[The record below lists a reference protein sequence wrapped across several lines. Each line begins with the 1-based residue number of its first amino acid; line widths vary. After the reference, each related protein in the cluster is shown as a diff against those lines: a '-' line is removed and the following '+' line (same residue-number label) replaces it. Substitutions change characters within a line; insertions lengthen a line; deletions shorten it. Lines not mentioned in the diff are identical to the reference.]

1 MGLTTAPKTL
11 PVAARHA
18 VFRSLIRN
26 NLLTKINAQR
36 ERLGVGWRQ
45 DDDATRV
52 VARITD
58 EGPRAIG
65 SDPKEGDAAAEY
77 VPNLNDAPAAE
88 AEQVRPRVSLRDS
101 ACALLVAWHACQTD
115 NRISRA
121 VELLRAATQASRPAQ
136 EPGAPR
142 DGTKQE
148 AVLTLLRRPQGATM
162 LQIVGFTGWQQH
174 TIRDFFAGL

>member
-1 MGLTTAPKTL
+1 MTAPVHCWWPGT
-11 PVAARHA
+11 
-18 VFRSLIRN
+18 
-26 NLLTKINAQR
+26 
-36 ERLGVGWRQ
+36 
-45 DDDATRV
+45 
-52 VARITD
+52 
-58 EGPRAIG
+58 
-65 SDPKEGDAAAEY
+65 
-77 VPNLNDAPAAE
+77 PA
-88 AEQVRPRVSLRDS
+88 
-101 ACALLVAWHACQTD
+101 QTD